1 LHLNFGFAKLLDALW
16 HHESK
21 RMIGHKSIGCPT
33 QKKSYCWK
41 EFDCFSRS
49 TKKQQVYMHTV
60 FWSSLLSS
68 HLIFLQQCFPVAHL
82 HKGLRCSVRKRYPVV
97 QVSKP
102 DDSTSWRTYRLM
114 NKQKI

>member
-1 LHLNFGFAKLLDALW
+1 LNFDFAKLLDALW

-41 EFDCFSRS
+41 EFVCFSRS

-60 FWSSLLSS
+60 FWSSLLKLSPDLSPAMLSS
-68 HLIFLQQCFPVAHL
+68 CASPQGPSLLGTKALSGSSGLQARRFDFMENIQI
-82 HKGLRCSVRKRYPVV
+82 
-97 QVSKP
+97 
-102 DDSTSWRTYRLM
+102 
-114 NKQKI
+114 NE